1 MDILSSYCWSVIYY
15 QKIKLML
22 TICIYWL
29 LYWFNSCVSV
39 NLYISLRYIMYILY
53 YDYNIRGCRFSPMCS
68 YHSYRK
74 NNKSVRNLFP
84 INAIIMTVTLT
95 LTVTVT
101 VIVTFTVTVTASLTL
116 NFETFFFFYTG
127 RHSKRFSLLW
137 HYIIYIYLYL
147 CTQSADPNP
156 FRGTAGMYANK
167 TNPYTIILLN
177 LITKP
182 SLVSN
187 IK

>member
-1 MDILSSYCWSVIYY
+1 MI
-15 QKIKLML
+15 
-22 TICIYWL
+22 
-29 LYWFNSCVSV
+29 
-39 NLYISLRYIMYILY
+39 ISLGVAVFHKCV
-53 YDYNIRGCRFSPMCS
+53 D
-68 YHSYRK
+68 HSYRI
-74 NNKSVRNLFP
+74 NNISVRNLFS
-84 INAIIMTVTLT
+84 INAMIVTVTFTVTVTVTVTLT
-95 LTVTVT
+95 VTLTVT
-101 VIVTFTVTVTASLTL
+101 VIVTFTVTVTVTASLTL

-127 RHSKRFSLLW
+127 RHSKRFSWLW